1 MDPDKLRKWREE
13 AIEAFEEVKRHIIAK
28 GGKNMTEHIFSEML
42 RLDFPTDPDNLQ
54 NLREEDLGK
63 AIFLAHAKGVESVTK
78 TIIQMIQDGLLVPDG
93 DRAAEVA
100 RKIREEEKN
109 SGPWRF
115 KMPPI
120 LADDDEDS
128 GFFTLE
134 SGSLENL
141 EDGEDSSIFTL
152 ELEEDDLEDG
162 TDEEDWKEKQQEDED
177 ED

>member
-1 MDPDKLRKWREE
+1 MD
-13 AIEAFEEVKRHIIAK
+13 
-28 GGKNMTEHIFSEML
+28 S
-42 RLDFPTDPDNLQ
+42 
-54 NLREEDLGK
+54 
-63 AIFLAHAKGVESVTK
+63 
-78 TIIQMIQDGLLVPDG
+78 MIQDGLLVPDG